1 MANIYVKKD
10 GSGDSAT
17 IQGGIQLAQVGDI
30 VNIEAGTFDENLDL
44 WKDVTLMGAGMGST
58 IVTGAIRS
66 AITSKTFTWTLG
78 ATTLTIFGAG
88 NNTSQYEVGRIISG
102 TGIPANTRIVSK
114 TSTTLVISAA
124 TTQATTTARSVAM
137 ALQNDATVRM
147 RGVGPKL
154 ENLKVVGFD
163 GASPGSEFPA
173 IYFKN
178 AGLGSVPC
186 TQFSVKNCEI
196 EAKGEGALLSDYIN
210 TVGNGTVEG
219 CIISGKTFTGSVP
232 GIGNQYSVANVP
244 RALVFFGSPN
254 LPITFKNNTIT
265 AVTGGVASTGL
276 PSYNTAVTVD
286 APSSTVTGNTFN
298 GVFGTGFA
306 LRCRNVM
313 TIEDNINYSI
323 APYTNNGYY
332 FGASGSEQV
341 GMNVGT
347 NSSITAELISVEQTA
362 GESFVTFE
370 MSKEVL
376 KQHSAV
382 SSHAVFSNEANWNM
396 VSYVFKHNSSAR
408 RLVGSFKDFSS
419 PKKSKLKPNM
429 AIGDTF
435 ELHKIILATSPRDLL
450 VLKRSQI
457 SGASGFDFNLV
468 SDGPEESNGGGG
480 GIPFQLFADFQSVNP
495 LTDPTF
501 LERTVDGFSSPIS
514 QALHNISLGAIV
526 NGEAYYD
533 ITFNLSSL
541 TANLGY
547 GLYFG
552 VLGSSLNSASVT
564 LGEISSNYESLA
576 ATCLVN
582 SGTNMNIVNSYS
594 GGNNSFT
601 VPTGA
606 AKTIRIRQQGTTLE
620 YYVNSTLISTVTVSS
635 SVNVPYLYPYLR
647 SSWAYTVD
655 SVTMSS
661 VSVYE

>member
-10 GSGDSAT
+10 GSGDSTT

-44 WKDVTLMGAGMGST
+44 WKGVTLMGAGMGST

-88 NNTSQYEVGRIISG
+88 NNTSQYEVGRIVSG

-244 RALVFFGSPN
+244 RALVFFASPN

-347 NSSITAELISVEQTA
+347 NITISQELVAVSVVA
-362 GESFVTFE
+362 GQPLEVE
-370 MSKEVL
+370 MSNNIL
-376 KQHSAV
+376 KSMTQV
-382 SSHAVFSNEANWNM
+382 SSSPTFSNDANWGM
-396 VSYVFKHNSSAR
+396 VSYVFKHTTSSK
-408 RLVGSFKDFSS
+408 RLVASFTDFAE
-419 PKKSKLKPNM
+419 PKSVSLKSGM
-429 AIGDTF
+429 VSGDQYQ
-435 ELHKIILATSPRDLL
+435 LHKIIIATPSRTLL
-450 VLKRSQI
+450 VIKRSDI
-457 SGASGFDFNLV
+457 SDASSFDF
-468 SDGPEESNGGGG
+468 
-480 GIPFQLFADFQSVNP
+480 
-495 LTDPTF
+495 
-501 LERTVDGFSSPIS
+501 
-514 QALHNISLGAIV
+514 
-526 NGEAYYD
+526 
-533 ITFNLSSL
+533 
-541 TANLGY
+541 
-547 GLYFG
+547 
-552 VLGSSLNSASVT
+552 T
-564 LGEISSNYESLA
+564 LA
-576 ATCLVN
+576 
-582 SGTNMNIVNSYS
+582 
-594 GGNNSFT
+594 
-601 VPTGA
+601 
-606 AKTIRIRQQGTTLE
+606 
-620 YYVNSTLISTVTVSS
+620 
-635 SVNVPYLYPYLR
+635 
-647 SSWAYTVD
+647 
-655 SVTMSS
+655 
-661 VSVYE
+661 